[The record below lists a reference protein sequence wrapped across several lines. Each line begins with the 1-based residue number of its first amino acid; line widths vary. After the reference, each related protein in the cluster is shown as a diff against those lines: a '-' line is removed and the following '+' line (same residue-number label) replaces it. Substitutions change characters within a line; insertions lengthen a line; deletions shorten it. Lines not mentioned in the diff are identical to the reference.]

1 VIVDPVSKQLD
12 QYTGGDK
19 RSLLQLLSQLRQGV
33 NHADA
38 SFTSIYNVLDYG
50 AEGDGITD
58 DTAAFQ
64 AAHDAMSVFGGIVFA
79 PAGTYAIG
87 GTVTFSKPMTF
98 MGVGIG
104 STIIKATVGT
114 GDVFLMTGARQRL
127 TGFQIQA
134 GVPQTADAYV
144 HYSSTASGQMIDH
157 FYLDGWFRGILWDG
171 IARLYADRGYL
182 FNGVTN
188 TGFGILINA
197 GNDFRLAF
205 LSMDGPAPQ
214 LSQAGI
220 GMSIQNATN
229 VVVQSCVILHHTNGI
244 ASTPGNGQALLNVEI
259 LDCLIDGCGT
269 RGIILRP
276 VVASTGSIARVRI
289 ADCTMSNSITQH
301 GIILDSRGGTMNSV
315 DIVNCQCMNNVLDGI
330 QLLGIGNAKDV
341 QVLGG
346 EYSNNRDGIRFGD
359 GAVGV
364 TDFSVIGIRG
374 TGNTGYA
381 VNVSVAACT
390 NYRVLDND
398 GRGNG
403 IANIFDAG
411 VAPKVVANNL

>member
-1 VIVDPVSKQLD
+1 
-12 QYTGGDK
+12 
-19 RSLLQLLSQLRQGV
+19 
-33 NHADA
+33 
-38 SFTSIYNVLDYG
+38 
-50 AEGDGITD
+50 
-58 DTAAFQ
+58 
-64 AAHDAMSVFGGIVFA
+64 
-79 PAGTYAIG
+79 
-87 GTVTFSKPMTF
+87 
-98 MGVGIG
+98 
-104 STIIKATVGT
+104 
-114 GDVFLMTGARQRL
+114 
-127 TGFQIQA
+127 
-134 GVPQTADAYV
+134 
-144 HYSSTASGQMIDH
+144 
-157 FYLDGWFRGILWDG
+157 
-171 IARLYADRGYL
+171 
-182 FNGVTN
+182 
-188 TGFGILINA
+188 
-197 GNDFRLAF
+197 
-205 LSMDGPAPQ
+205 
-214 LSQAGI
+214 
-220 GMSIQNATN
+220 
-229 VVVQSCVILHHTNGI
+229 
-244 ASTPGNGQALLNVEI
+244 VEI